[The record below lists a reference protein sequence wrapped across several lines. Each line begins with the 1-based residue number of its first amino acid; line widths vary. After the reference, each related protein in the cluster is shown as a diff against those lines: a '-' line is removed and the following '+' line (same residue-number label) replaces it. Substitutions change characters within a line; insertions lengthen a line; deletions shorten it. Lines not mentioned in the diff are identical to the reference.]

1 MISTLIPPS
10 RPGRSPISPRIRVR
24 IRPQFSGH
32 RYGSVA
38 GGAQQQTR
46 LDDAGAGEE
55 ALAQEALV
63 SLGHTLAPQ
72 IGDQDREEHPTE
84 AVQRTELLH
93 PPDYECRDRRDQLQ
107 DPDDQEGRLRL
118 PKFRELQDR
127 HLLPLRRATTVSSYP
142 RKTRI
147 NHYSYLRGVYQRNS
161 TQGAK
166 RTLAGPF
173 HSSRMQAYLL
183 PPLRPGSPGVPRC
196 SSFEREG
203 LPWFELPG
211 SQPSGPLP
219 TPWLHF
225 LCSLSCPWCFL
236 PLQDGES
243 DSASQPMTLA
253 PVIVTATFAKARPAR
268 VPPVKVMDPP
278 MASPARMLPLNA
290 EVVIVAAVLGAQNTL
305 HGCPPPSMTTAKSV
319 PVSAP

>member
-93 PPDYECRDRRDQLQ
+93 PPDYECRDIYSPCARGALCA
-107 DPDDQEGRLRL
+107 DPHKANNFPRPAPDSRGVL
-118 PKFRELQDR
+118 FELQ
-127 HLLPLRRATTVSSYP
+127 L
-142 RKTRI
+142 
-147 NHYSYLRGVYQRNS
+147 
-161 TQGAK
+161 
-166 RTLAGPF
+166 
-173 HSSRMQAYLL
+173 
-183 PPLRPGSPGVPRC
+183 
-196 SSFEREG
+196 E
-203 LPWFELPG
+203 
-211 SQPSGPLP
+211 
-219 TPWLHF
+219 
-225 LCSLSCPWCFL
+225 
-236 PLQDGES
+236 
-243 DSASQPMTLA
+243 AS
-253 PVIVTATFAKARPAR
+253 I
-268 VPPVKVMDPP
+268 
-278 MASPARMLPLNA
+278 
-290 EVVIVAAVLGAQNTL
+290 AAL
-305 HGCPPPSMTTAKSV
+305 HGDQVPERRKPLLELGGMCAVARTTGERCYRLSLAS
-319 PVSAP
+319 